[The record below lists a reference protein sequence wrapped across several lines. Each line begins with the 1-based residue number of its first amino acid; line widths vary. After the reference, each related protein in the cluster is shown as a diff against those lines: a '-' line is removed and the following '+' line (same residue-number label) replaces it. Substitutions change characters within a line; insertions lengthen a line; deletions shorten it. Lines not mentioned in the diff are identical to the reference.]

1 MVISVSEILGFI
13 RAERCGAVQGFRGDG
28 INSFS
33 IDLKKIILEITAP
46 FMHTEA
52 T

>member
-1 MVISVSEILGFI
+1 MVISVSAILCFI

-33 IDLKKIILEITAP
+33 IDLKTNVFEITAP
-46 FMHTEA
+46 FLHTGA